1 MNKRSRDAETL
12 SKSKRPRF
20 EQDDSIYDGKKHY
33 LEQRGP
39 QIYMVKFNIDEDT
52 TVIKIGYTDTDGT
65 LKTRLDQHYVNIRMN
80 NIYIINSYSLKDC
93 KNNGEKVERNL
104 HKYLQRTFRI
114 DPISKK
120 DGYYTNETYRFKDLI
135 KIIYEVDEYVKK
147 FISKNRDKSNKES
160 IKSITISIF
169 IQICYT
175 KNHKMIY
182 LVYNTC

>member
-1 MNKRSRDAETL
+1 M
-12 SKSKRPRF
+12 SKLIDK
-20 EQDDSIYDGKKHY
+20 
-33 LEQRGP
+33 
-39 QIYMVKFNIDEDT
+39 NI
-52 TVIKIGYTDTDGT
+52 
-65 LKTRLDQHYVNIRMN
+65 LKY
-80 NIYIINSYSLKDC
+80 
-93 KNNGEKVERNL
+93 

-120 DGYYTNETYRFKDLI
+120 DGYYTNETYRFKDLM